1 MAKNSGKASGAG
13 AIRSLNRPQEMI
25 VRTAEGLGGR
35 PGVGLPEQSSCHP
48 ESARRT
54 KGLRASASDS
64 SPAAQNDICGV
75 PEQGSEFFAKNVKKP
90 ISLRLHGRWF
100 EVESVEDIWRIDDEW
115 WREEAVSR
123 MYYRCAVDGGMSV
136 TVFHDL
142 INGRWYRQSV

>member
-1 MAKNSGKASGAG
+1 MAKSSGKAPGAG
-13 AIRSLNRPQEMI
+13 AIRSLNRPQELT
-25 VRTAEGLGGR
+25 VRTGEGSGRR
-35 PGVGLPEQSSCHP
+35 PGGGLPEQAP
-48 ESARRT
+48 E
-54 KGLRASASDS
+54 L
-64 SPAAQNDICGV
+64 
-75 PEQGSEFFAKNVKKP
+75 FAEKP

-142 INGRWYRQSV
+142 INGKWYRQSQG

>member
-1 MAKNSGKASGAG
+1 MPALALGNHRGLPYGGIRSLTTGFCKNMAKNSGKAPGPS
-13 AIRSLNRPQEMI
+13 AIRSLNRPKELT
-25 VRTAEGLGGR
+25 VRTAEGSRRRSGA
-35 PGVGLPEQSSCHP
+35 GVH
-48 ESARRT
+48 
-54 KGLRASASDS
+54 
-64 SPAAQNDICGV
+64 
-75 PEQGSEFFAKNVKKP
+75 EQGSEFFARKP

-142 INGRWYRQSV
+142 INGKWYRQSQG

>member
-1 MAKNSGKASGAG
+1 MIKDSAQAPGAVT
-13 AIRSLNRPQEMI
+13 IRALNGPQELI
-25 VRTAEGLGGR
+25 VRTTEGSGR
-35 PGVGLPEQSSCHP
+35 RSG
-48 ESARRT
+48 A
-54 KGLRASASDS
+54 
-64 SPAAQNDICGV
+64 GV
-75 PEQGSEFFAKNVKKP
+75 PEQVSELFEKKP

-142 INGRWYRQSV
+142 INGKWYRQSQG

>member
-1 MAKNSGKASGAG
+1 MAKVSRKAPGAG
-13 AIRSLNRPQEMI
+13 AIRALNGPKELI
-25 VRTAEGLGGR
+25 VRTAESSER
-35 PGVGLPEQSSCHP
+35 TPGISLPD
-48 ESARRT
+48 RT
-54 KGLRASASDS
+54 
-64 SPAAQNDICGV
+64 
-75 PEQGSEFFAKNVKKP
+75 SEFFANP

>member
-1 MAKNSGKASGAG
+1 MAKVSRKAPGTVT
-13 AIRSLNRPQEMI
+13 IRSLNRPQELI
-25 VRTAEGLGGR
+25 VRTVEGSGR
-35 PGVGLPEQSSCHP
+35 RSGAGDPKQP
-48 ESARRT
+48 
-54 KGLRASASDS
+54 
-64 SPAAQNDICGV
+64 
-75 PEQGSEFFAKNVKKP
+75 SELFAKNVKKP

-142 INGRWYRQSV
+142 INGKWYRQSQG

>member
-1 MAKNSGKASGAG
+1 MAKSSGKALGAG
-13 AIRSLNRPQEMI
+13 AIRSLNRPQELT
-25 VRTAEGLGGR
+25 VRTAEASGAGD
-35 PGVGLPEQSSCHP
+35 PEQ
-48 ESARRT
+48 
-54 KGLRASASDS
+54 AS
-64 SPAAQNDICGV
+64 
-75 PEQGSEFFAKNVKKP
+75 ELFAKNAKRP

-142 INGRWYRQSV
+142 INGKWYRQSQG

>member
-1 MAKNSGKASGAG
+1 MAKSSEKALGAG
-13 AIRSLNRPQEMI
+13 AIRALNRPQELI
-25 VRTAEGLGGR
+25 VRTAEGSGR
-35 PGVGLPEQSSCHP
+35 RSGAGDAEQGSCQP

-54 KGLRASASDS
+54 KSLKASASDS

-75 PEQGSEFFAKNVKKP
+75 PEQASELFARKP

-142 INGRWYRQSV
+142 INGRWYRQSQG

>member
-1 MAKNSGKASGAG
+1 MIKDSAQALGAG
-13 AIRSLNRPQEMI
+13 TIRALNGPKELI
-25 VRTAEGLGGR
+25 VRTAESSGR
-35 PGVGLPEQSSCHP
+35 RSGV
-48 ESARRT
+48 
-54 KGLRASASDS
+54 
-64 SPAAQNDICGV
+64 GV
-75 PEQGSEFFAKNVKKP
+75 PEQDSEFFAKNVKTP

-142 INGRWYRQSV
+142 LNGKWYRQSQG